1 MSKDQLSKEEIFK
14 IRERIKIL
22 RKEKHIVN
30 EDIKDDVFALLEKEC
45 KVLFYPIDDLNL
57 WALYQKEEHANGEKR
72 CFVFIN
78 SKLPY
83 EKQIFAAAHELAHVW
98 NVNGAGDCAEV
109 LLGTDDETMPIRKT
123 DIEKNKTS
131 KKELVANRFA
141 AEFLMDENTVRT
153 LYSRVDEDTIIDDR
167 EDKLLALTLALM
179 DYYIAPFKMTVKR
192 LHELDLIE
200 ENEMDNLLNHYPREK
215 NGLLERVQL
224 RLGLCEKN
232 NKVTERKN
240 FSDFVDLA
248 VKDYKRDLITF
259 SKLEQ
264 LLALFGL
271 SPEKLGVEKP
281 AEKIRPTVEE
291 IEALLE
297 EE

>member
-1 MSKDQLSKEEIFK
+1 MRIEQLSINEISQ
-14 IRERIKIL
+14 IRNRIKTL
-22 RKEKHIVN
+22 REEKHIVN
-30 EDIKDDVFALLEKEC
+30 VDIKDDVFALLEKEC

-57 WALYQKEEHANGEKR
+57 WALYQKEEHANGDKR

-98 NVNGAGDCAEV
+98 NVNGAGDSAEV

-123 DIEKNKTS
+123 DKEKNKTS

-141 AEFLMDENTVRT
+141 AEFLMDEDTVRK
-153 LYSRVDEDTIIDDR
+153 LYSRVDKDTIIDDR

-192 LHELDLIE
+192 LHELELIADSEMEDL
-200 ENEMDNLLNHYPREK
+200 LKHYPREK
-215 NGLLERVQL
+215 NGLLERLQL

-232 NKVTERKN
+232 NKVTERKK
-240 FSDFVDLA
+240 FSDFVNLA
-248 VKDYKRDLITF
+248 VEDYKRDLISF
-259 SKLEQ
+259 SKLKQ
-264 LLALFGL
+264 LLSLFDL
-271 SPEKLGVEKP
+271 SPEKLGVEEP
-281 AEKIRPTVEE
+281 AEKVRPTVEE